1 MAQGRRLVN
10 AMLKAGQQ
18 KQSEVVDMVT
28 GTVTS
33 VKPLK
38 VKLDKIELTES
49 FLIVGALCTETIIKT
64 SEQGVTPYKLT
75 VPAHTTQTSSDHS
88 HSVSAIEV
96 PYTPPDLMLWRGLKV
111 GDQVYMIKMARGQ
124 KYYIMQRK
132 EGVIDDS

>member
-1 MAQGRRLVN
+1 MSQGRRLVA

-18 KQSEVVDMVT
+18 KESEVVDMVV
-28 GTVTS
+28 GKVTS

-49 FLIVGALCTETIIKT
+49 FLIVGALCTETVIKT
-64 SEQGVTPYKLT
+64 SKLGVTPYVLT
-75 VPAHTTQTSSDHS
+75 VPNHATETADSHTHTVPALQ
-88 HSVSAIEV
+88 V

-111 GDQVYMIKMARGQ
+111 GDEVYMFKMAKGQ

-132 EGVIDDS
+132 EGITDAS